1 MVFTK
6 DNIVNMLR
14 DSIVTVT
21 FTKVDGSERVMKCTL
36 MSEYVPENS
45 NSASNQVLLQETGND
60 SNISVWDVEANGWR
74 SFRIN
79 SVKSVTLG

>member
-1 MVFTK
+1 MIFTK
-6 DNIVNMLR
+6 DNIASMLR

-36 MSEYVPENS
+36 MSEYVPNTG

-74 SFRIN
+74 SFRIS
-79 SVKSVTLG
+79 SVKSITLG

>member
-1 MVFTK
+1 MIFTK
-6 DNIVNMLR
+6 ENISSMLR

-21 FTKVDGSERVMKCTL
+21 FTKVDGTERVMKCTL
-36 MSEYVPENS
+36 MSEYVPVNE
-45 NSASNQVLLQETGND
+45 NSASNQILLQETGND

-79 SVKSVTLG
+79 SVKSVTVG